1 MVPILLLSRLSIYLV
16 SIPLGIGDSV
26 LRKTDTSQYRWS
38 TIKNVQHLAHRGSP
52 VKRGILFPSFP
63 GTSRGNPSGPR
74 CFLKPTDLTYDGS
87 RGNALA
93 GMCHIGKAS
102 CSEVYQMGQ
111 ASRVAGESSHTPSCS
126 ASVQEQGV
134 RSLPSLDL
142 LGQAWIPLRTL

>member
-102 CSEVYQMGQ
+102 PARRPVVKSTRWGKLQGWRVSPLIPPAVQPV
-111 ASRVAGESSHTPSCS
+111 SRNRV
-126 ASVQEQGV
+126 
-134 RSLPSLDL
+134 
-142 LGQAWIPLRTL
+142 